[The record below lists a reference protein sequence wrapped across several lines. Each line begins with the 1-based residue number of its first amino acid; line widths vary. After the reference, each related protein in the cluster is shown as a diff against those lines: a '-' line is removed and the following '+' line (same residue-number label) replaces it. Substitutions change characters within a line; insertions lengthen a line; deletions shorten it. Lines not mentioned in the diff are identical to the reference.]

1 MLLTLRQNKRVV
13 MQGNILENIDCLKG
27 MKQIPDDSIDI
38 IIIDPPYNIGKDFG
52 NDSDKKS
59 FPDYIEWVKI
69 WLAECKRILKPSGTM
84 FIYGFDEILAHIS
97 VLLPVKQHRWL
108 IWYYTNKN
116 VASLNFWQRS
126 HESILCYWK
135 NSPIFNRDAIREPYT
150 ESFIKGSA
158 GKIRPASGTGRGG
171 KGKSIYNANP
181 LGALPRDVIKNS
193 TLAGGKSLQERL
205 LYCKTCGK
213 LIDPKKRKQHLDH
226 DLIIH
231 PTQKPLE
238 LTDKLIK
245 SCKPDKDFTVL
256 IPFCGSGSE
265 CIATLMN
272 HGTYIAFELN
282 PDYVLLAQEGIKEYS
297 KKINKSLFD

>member
-1 MLLTLRQNKRVV
+1 MNLQNS
-13 MQGNILENIDCLKG
+13 ILENVDCLNG
-27 MKQIPDDSIDI
+27 MKQLPDDSVDI
-38 IIIDPPYNIGKDFG
+38 IIVDPPYNIGKDFG
-52 NDSDKKS
+52 NNSDKQS
-59 FPDYIEWVKI
+59 FHCYIEWVKI
-69 WLAECKRILKPSGTM
+69 WLLECQRILKPSGTM
-84 FIYGFDEILAHIS
+84 FIYGFDEILAYIS
-97 VLLPVKQHRWL
+97 VLLPIKHHRWL
-108 IWYYTNKN
+108 TWYYTNKN

-135 NSPIFNRDAIREPYT
+135 KVPIFNRDAVREPYT
-150 ESFIKGSA
+150 KGFIKGSA
-158 GKIRPASGTGRGG
+158 GKVRPASMTGRGG
-171 KGKSIYNANP
+171 KGESVYNANP
-181 LGALPRDVIKNS
+181 LGALPRDVIKVS

-213 LIDPKKRKQHLDH
+213 IIEPKDRKRHLTH

-245 SCKPDKDFTVL
+245 SCKPNASFTVL

-272 HGTYIAFELN
+272 HGKYIAFELN
-282 PDYVLLAQEGIKEYS
+282 PDYVLLAQKSIDAYS
-297 KKINKSLFD
+297 KKQNKMFFN